1 MLRSGERIS
10 LISHKASAN
19 DLASWLHAFLTCCC
33 IEMPGVWM
41 RVSARPSGRLFER
54 RRNGGDFGGGGLAAK
69 TAAGRI
75 SSQLIKDLWVVRGG
89 LDVEVDVDATDKRA
103 PCRPS
108 LADRC
113 WL

>member
-1 MLRSGERIS
+1 MEGF
-10 LISHKASAN
+10 
-19 DLASWLHAFLTCCC
+19 W
-33 IEMPGVWM
+33 
-41 RVSARPSGRLFER
+41 
-54 RRNGGDFGGGGLAAK
+54 GGGLAAK

-108 LADRC
+108 LTDRC